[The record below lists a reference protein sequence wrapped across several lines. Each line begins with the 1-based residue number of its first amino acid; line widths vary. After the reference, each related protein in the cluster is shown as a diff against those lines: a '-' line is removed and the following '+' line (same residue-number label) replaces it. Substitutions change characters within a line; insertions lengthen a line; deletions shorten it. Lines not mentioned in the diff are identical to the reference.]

1 MKTELN
7 NTGILLADL
16 NETEI
21 KLAIELYKLAGS
33 KIDDDPDTLF
43 RNDDARVIGDFDGL
57 IGYFYGDDKNFIT
70 LRQLAFESG
79 LNPDWADEICIID
92 GKFSW
97 VKDGGDVL
105 AISNETVDS
114 GCLTIIK
121 KQTEI
126 KETKP
131 KPQSDQVKNPSH
143 YQFFDGVEVIEIM
156 AKSLT
161 VEQFKGYC
169 LGNRLKYRLRAGNKD
184 KLEQDIAKSDFYVE
198 LYEKHKHLCR

>member
-7 NTGILLADL
+7 NTGIKLADL

-43 RNDDARVIGDFDGL
+43 RNDDARVIGDFDGI
-57 IGYFYGDDKNFIT
+57 IGYFYGDDKRFIT
-70 LRQLAFESG
+70 LHQLAFESG
-79 LNPDWADEICIID
+79 LNPDWADEIVHTGANLFWYGD
-92 GKFSW
+92 NQGKPFS
-97 VKDGGDVL
+97 KGMCSHGNSEIL
-105 AISNETVDS
+105 
-114 GCLTIIK
+114 IK
-121 KQTEI
+121 KHTES
-126 KETKP
+126 KEP

-143 YQFFDGVEVIEIM
+143 YQFFDGVEVIEII

-169 LGNRLKYRLRAGNKD
+169 LANRLKYRLRAGNKD
-184 KLEQDIAKSDFYVE
+184 NLEQDIAKSDFYVQ